1 MRRLLVTFA
10 MLFVFGCAGEP
21 SIDQSPDAELS
32 FDGLSPVRNSVFQR
46 AWINPE
52 VDLSHYSK
60 ILLGEPDFEFRAV
73 KEKQSPIAITNSS
86 AREFYISDQNRTK
99 LIETV
104 TGIFHAELEA
114 SQSFTLTD
122 QPDPDTLILVGSLLD
137 IVSSV
142 QPESAGSA
150 GLYLRSLGEATLVFE
165 LRDSLSGETLYRAAD
180 HKRIARQDEWI
191 RVNPVTTWKEV
202 GRWAHSWAVKVR
214 EGLDSVHE

>member
-1 MRRLLVTFA
+1 MRGLSLALA

-32 FDGLSPVRNSVFQR
+32 FDGLSPVRNSAFQR

-52 VDLSHYSK
+52 VDLSQYSK

-73 KEKQSPIAITNSS
+73 RETQSTAA
-86 AREFYISDQNRTK
+86 ARRGSVSEFYISEQNRTK

-104 TGIFHAELEA
+104 NDSFRKELEA

-150 GLYLRSLGEATLVFE
+150 GLYLRSLGEATLVLE

-180 HKRIARQDEWI
+180 HKRIARQHGMI
-191 RVNPVTTWKEV
+191 RVTPVTTWQEV
-202 GRWAHSWAVKVR
+202 GRWASRWAVRVR